1 MLKVENFTKSYSGQK
16 IIAVDEL
23 VIPDGIHWVR
33 GMNGSG
39 KSTFFRSVAGMVPYE
54 GQISWNGIDPKAR
67 PIAYRLKV
75 NMSEA
80 EPLYPEFLSGYDIL
94 SFINKAKQGSREQ
107 LHSLAERFDTPV
119 YWKNPCGTYSSG
131 MLKKIAIISAFLGS
145 PELII
150 LDEPLI
156 TIDVKSVGIVYELVR
171 EFHEGKGVN
180 FLLSSHQDFIFENL
194 PIRHSYQVENQSIF
208 KV

>member
-1 MLKVENFTKSYSGQK
+1 MLKVQNFTKSYSGRK

-23 VIPDGIHWVR
+23 VIPDGIHWVK
-33 GMNGSG
+33 GVNGSG
-39 KSTFFRSVAGMVPYE
+39 KSTFFRSVAGIVPYE
-54 GQISWNGIDPKAR
+54 GQISWNGTDQKTQ

-94 SFINKAKQGSREQ
+94 SFINKAKQGTREQ
-107 LHSLAERFDTPV
+107 LYALAERFDTPA

-131 MLKKIAIISAFLGS
+131 MLKKVAIISAFLGS

-156 TIDVKSVGIVYELVR
+156 TIDVKSVGIVYELVK
-171 EFHEGKGVN
+171 EFYEEKSVN

-194 PIRHSYQVENQSIF
+194 PILHSYQVENQTIF
-208 KV
+208 QV

>member
-1 MLKVENFTKSYSGQK
+1 MLKVQNFTKSYSGQK

-23 VIPDGIHWVR
+23 VIPDGIHWIR
-33 GMNGSG
+33 GVNGSG
-39 KSTFFRSVAGMVPYE
+39 KSTFFRSVAGIVPYE
-54 GQISWNGIDPKAR
+54 GQISWNGIDQKTQ
-67 PIAYRLKV
+67 PIAYRMKV

-94 SFINKAKQGSREQ
+94 SFMNKAKQGTREQ
-107 LHSLAERFDTPV
+107 LRSLAERFDTPA

-131 MLKKIAIISAFLGS
+131 MLKKVAIISAFLGN

-156 TIDVKSVGIVYELVR
+156 TIDVKSVGIVYELVK
-171 EFHEGKGVN
+171 EFYEERNVN

-194 PIRHSYQVENQSIF
+194 PILHSYQVENQTIF

>member
-1 MLKVENFTKSYSGQK
+1 MLKVQNFTKSYSGQK
-16 IIAVDEL
+16 IIATDDL
-23 VIPDGIHWVR
+23 LIPDGIHWVR
-33 GMNGSG
+33 GVNGSG
-39 KSTFFRSVAGMVPYE
+39 KSTFFRSVAGIVPYE
-54 GQISWNGIDPKAR
+54 GQISWNGIDQKAH
-67 PIAYRLKV
+67 PIDYRLKV

-80 EPLYPEFLSGYDIL
+80 EPLYPQFLSGYDIL
-94 SFINKAKQGSREQ
+94 SFITKAKQGTRAQ
-107 LHSLAERFDTPV
+107 LLDLAGRFDTPA

-131 MLKKIAIISAFLGS
+131 MLKKVAIISAFLGN

-156 TIDVKSVGIVYELVR
+156 TIDVRSVGVVYELVK
-171 EFHEGKGVN
+171 EFYEEKGVN

-194 PIRHSYQVENQSIF
+194 PILHSYQVENQTIF

>member
-16 IIAVDEL
+16 IIAVEEL
-23 VIPDGIHWVR
+23 VIPAGIHWVR
-33 GMNGSG
+33 GVNGSG
-39 KSTFFRSVAGMVPYE
+39 KSTFFRSVAGIVPYE
-54 GQISWNGIDPKAR
+54 GQISWNGIDQKTHPV
-67 PIAYRLKV
+67 AYRLKV

-94 SFINKAKQGSREQ
+94 SFINKAKQGTRIQ
-107 LHSLAERFDTPV
+107 LQNLAERFEAPV

-171 EFHEGKGVN
+171 EFYEDKGVN
-180 FLLSSHQDFIFENL
+180 FLLSSHQDFIFESL

-208 KV
+208 QV

>member
-1 MLKVENFTKSYSGQK
+1 MLKIQNFAKSYSGQK
-16 IIAVDEL
+16 IIGVDQLE
-23 VIPDGIHWVR
+23 IPDGIHWVK
-33 GMNGSG
+33 GVNGSG
-39 KSTFFRSVAGMVPYE
+39 KSTFFRCIAGIVPYE
-54 GQISWNGIDPKAR
+54 GDIFWNQIDQKKE
-67 PIAYRLKV
+67 PIAYRLRI

-94 SFINKAKQGSREQ
+94 SFINKAKRGTKDELQ
-107 LHSLAERFDTPV
+107 SLAERFDTHT
-119 YWKNPCGTYSSG
+119 YWKNPTGTYSSG
-131 MLKKIAIISAFLGS
+131 MLKKITLISAFLGN

-156 TIDVKSVGIVYELVR
+156 TIDVKSVGIVYDLVR
-171 EFHEGKGVN
+171 EFSEQKGVN

-194 PIRHSYQVENQSIF
+194 PIQHFYQVENQSIF

>member
-1 MLKVENFTKSYSGQK
+1 MLKVENFTKSYSGRK
-16 IIAVDEL
+16 VIGVDEL

-33 GMNGSG
+33 GVNGSG
-39 KSTFFRSVAGMVPYE
+39 KSTFFRSVAGIVPYE
-54 GQISWNGIDPKAR
+54 GQISWNGIDQKTR

-94 SFINKAKQGSREQ
+94 SFICKAKQGTREQ
-107 LHSLAERFDTPV
+107 LHGLAERFDALR
-119 YWKNPCGTYSSG
+119 YWKDPSGTYSSG
-131 MLKKIAIISAFLGS
+131 MLKKVAIISAFLGN

-156 TIDVKSVGIVYELVR
+156 TIDVQSVGIVYELVK
-171 EFHEGKGVN
+171 EFHEEKGVN

-194 PIRHSYQVENQSIF
+194 PVLHSYQVENQTIF
-208 KV
+208 QV

>member
-1 MLKVENFTKSYSGQK
+1 MLKVENFSKSYSGQK
-16 IIAVDEL
+16 IIGVDDMI
-23 VIPDGIHWVR
+23 IPDGIHWVR
-33 GMNGSG
+33 GINGSG
-39 KSTFFRSVAGMVPYE
+39 KSTFFRSVAGIVPFE
-54 GQISWNGIDPKAR
+54 GQISWNDINQKQS

-94 SFINKAKQGSREQ
+94 SFVNKAKGG
-107 LHSLAERFDTPV
+107 AESELQEIAARFETPL

-131 MLKKIAIISAFLGS
+131 MIKKITLISAFLGK

-156 TIDVKSVGIVYELVR
+156 TIDVKSVEVVYELIK
-171 EFHEGKGVN
+171 EFSEQRGVN

-194 PIRHSYQVENQSIF
+194 PIENFYQVENQSIF

>member
-1 MLKVENFTKSYSGQK
+1 MLKIENFTKSYSGQK

-23 VIPDGIHWVR
+23 LIPAGIHWVR
-33 GMNGSG
+33 GVNGSG
-39 KSTFFRSVAGMVPYE
+39 KSTFFRSVAGIVPYE
-54 GQISWNGIDPKAR
+54 GRISWNGIDQKTLPV
-67 PIAYRLKV
+67 AYRLKV

-107 LHSLAERFDTPV
+107 LQDLAERFEAPA

-131 MLKKIAIISAFLGS
+131 MLKKIAIISAFLGN

-156 TIDVKSVGIVYELVR
+156 TIDVKSVGVVYELVR
-171 EFHEGKGVN
+171 EFYEDKGVS
-180 FLLSSHQDFIFENL
+180 FLLSSHQDFIFESL

-208 KV
+208 QV